1 MEIYDFVDPE
11 SVKVK
16 VVNCKL
22 KVPVFILTEIYIIN
36 SITSSEKWSNLG
48 QIKRKIQT
56 FFEVK

>member
-22 KVPVFILTEIYIIN
+22 KVPVFILTEIYIIK